1 MRATVLLPRSHAYRT
16 LPTAVATLLVS
27 ALSAA
32 AAYGQPAKAGTALPV
47 LTQVSQIRQLT
58 RQQAARGYPVRI
70 RAAVTYSDPAH
81 GDLFVQDSTAGIWG
95 NVPHSA
101 PPLAAGQLVEMEGV
115 TEIPDFAPQIG
126 NPRYRVVGTA
136 PLPRAR
142 HVSLERMLSTA
153 EDSQWVET
161 QGVVRR
167 VERQQGLLTI
177 DVAVPGGRLRALVPD
192 DHTPASHELGHA
204 APISIANC
212 NWWEY
217 CSMCPAC
224 NKSKY

>member
-1 MRATVLLPRSHAYRT
+1 MRATVLLPRSHPYRT

-70 RAAVTYSDPAH
+70 RAVVTYSDTAR
-81 GDLFVQDSTAGIWG
+81 GDLLVQDSAAGIWV
-95 NVPHSA
+95 NAPQIA
-101 PPLAAGQLVEMEGV
+101 PPLAAGQLVEMEGL

-126 NPRYRVVGTA
+126 NPRYRVVGAA
-136 PLPRAR
+136 PLPRGGQG
-142 HVSLERMLSTA
+142 SLERMLSTA

-161 QGVVRR
+161 QGDRKS
-167 VERQQGLLTI
+167 T
-177 DVAVPGGRLRALVPD
+177 RLN
-192 DHTPASHELGHA
+192 S
-204 APISIANC
+204 
-212 NWWEY
+212 
-217 CSMCPAC
+217 
-224 NKSKY
+224 